1 MEKTIKTVKLNLHNP
16 EIIVLD
22 KFNVENICLYGI
34 KNNIFNINVE
44 EDDYLE
50 FLTIDAFYIAITQPK
65 KLPYTNILG
74 GETTIHDIL
83 IQDTP
88 ITHIGLVYNTGEEK
102 WFEISKINTHN
113 EKDSYQETTYNK
125 EFDILEIHVSKV
137 NNKENL
143 I

>member
-1 MEKTIKTVKLNLHNP
+1 MEKTIKTVKLELHNL
-16 EIIVLD
+16 ETIVLD

-65 KLPYTNILG
+65 KLTYTNILG
-74 GETTIHDIL
+74 GETTIYDIL

-88 ITHIGLVYNTGEEK
+88 VTHVGLIYNTGEEK
-102 WFEISKINTHN
+102 WFEISKIHIRNKYN
-113 EKDSYQETTYNK
+113 DYQKTTYNK
-125 EFDILEIHVSKV
+125 KFDILEIHVSKV
-137 NNKENL
+137 NNKQ
-143 I
+143 

>member
-1 MEKTIKTVKLNLHNP
+1 MEKTIKTVKLDLHDL
-16 EIIVLD
+16 ETIVLD

-65 KLPYTNILG
+65 KLKYINIFG
-74 GETTIHDIL
+74 EETTIHDIL

-88 ITHIGLVYNTGEEK
+88 VTHVGLVYNTGEEK
-102 WFEISKINTHN
+102 WFEISEIHINN
-113 EKDSYQETTYNK
+113 KGNDYQKTTYDK
-125 EFDILEIHVSKV
+125 EFDILEIHVRKL
-137 NNKENL
+137 NNQ
-143 I
+143 

>member
-1 MEKTIKTVKLNLHNP
+1 MEKTIKTVKLDLHNL
-16 EIIVLD
+16 ETIVLD

-34 KNNIFNINVE
+34 KNNIFNINVN

-50 FLTIDAFYIAITQPK
+50 FLTIDAFYIAIIQPK
-65 KLPYTNILG
+65 KLVHTNIFG

-88 ITHIGLVYNTGEEK
+88 VTHVGLIYNTGEEK
-102 WFEISKINTHN
+102 WFEISKIHIRNKN
-113 EKDSYQETTYNK
+113 SDYQKTTYNE

-137 NNKENL
+137 NNKQ
-143 I
+143 

>member
-1 MEKTIKTVKLNLHNP
+1 MEKTIKTVKLDLHNL
-16 EIIVLD
+16 ETIVLD
-22 KFNVENICLYGI
+22 KPSVENICLYGI

-65 KLPYTNILG
+65 KLTYTNILG

-88 ITHIGLVYNTGEEK
+88 ITHIGLIYNTGEEK
-102 WFEISKINTHN
+102 WFEISKINIHN
-113 EKDSYQETTYNK
+113 KKSNYQKTTYNK

-137 NNKENL
+137 NNKQ
-143 I
+143 

>member
-1 MEKTIKTVKLNLHNP
+1 MEKTIKTVKLELHNL
-16 EIIVLD
+16 ETIVLD

-50 FLTIDAFYIAITQPK
+50 FLTIDAFYIAIIQPK
-65 KLPYTNILG
+65 KLKYINIFG

-88 ITHIGLVYNTGEEK
+88 VTHVGLVYNTGEEK
-102 WFEISKINTHN
+102 WFEISEINIHN
-113 EKDSYQETTYNK
+113 EKSNYQKTTYDK
-125 EFDILEIHVSKV
+125 EFDILEINV
-137 NNKENL
+137 NNQ
-143 I
+143 